1 MTNNTTA
8 DTTAKDEQWVLLVK
22 GQEILPGDQMLC
34 DDAEMWVTLASPEG
48 EIFDPSKY
56 LPVRRK
62 RSAIARE
69 GVVVRYKHG
78 KWNGLMTPDPAGY
91 FVRAEDY
98 DTLRAQLEAAE
109 AEVRAIWDA
118 MPATLRY
125 LDLPDGGDVPL
136 PEQVRRMGEDVVNQ
150 QARAE
155 AAEAEKREAWAAVES
170 KAGWEWKK
178 RAEAAEA
185 EVARLGAVLD
195 RIAGYTLSQFAG
207 PCDMVVQCVHDAMAA
222 RTKEATP

>member
-1 MTNNTTA
+1 MSNNTTA
-8 DTTAKDEQWVLLVK
+8 DTTA
-22 GQEILPGDQMLC
+22 GD
-34 DDAEMWVTLASPEG
+34 AGGTVAGPFWGYE
-48 EIFDPSKY
+48 F
-56 LPVRRK
+56 VRND
-62 RSAIARE
+62 
-69 GVVVRYKHG
+69 GVVLIER
-78 KWNGLMTPDPAGY
+78 
-91 FVRAEDY
+91 REAEGRI

>member
-8 DTTAKDEQWVLLVK
+8 DTTAS
-22 GQEILPGDQMLC
+22 G
-34 DDAEMWVTLASPEG
+34 AG
-48 EIFDPSKY
+48 EIERWSPARIFAEEASVLGTDAMGRDP
-56 LPVRRK
+56 
-62 RSAIARE
+62 
-69 GVVVRYKHG
+69 
-78 KWNGLMTPDPAGY
+78 NGDY
-91 FVRAEDY
+91 VEFEDY
-98 DTLRAQLEAAE
+98 DTLRAQL
-109 AEVRAIWDA
+109 
-118 MPATLRY
+118 
-125 LDLPDGGDVPL
+125 
-136 PEQVRRMGEDVVNQ
+136 
-150 QARAE
+150 E

-222 RTKEATP
+222 RTEEAAP

>member
-8 DTTAKDEQWVLLVK
+8 DTTAKGAGGGGVDLSARLRQGCVVHARRWS
-22 GQEILPGDQMLC
+22 GDTH
-34 DDAEMWVTLASPEG
+34 DDLGGTIREAETDSLMG
-48 EIFDPSKY
+48 EAADCI
-56 LPVRRK
+56 
-62 RSAIARE
+62 
-69 GVVVRYKHG
+69 
-78 KWNGLMTPDPAGY
+78 
-91 FVRAEDY
+91 

-155 AAEAEKREAWAAVES
+155 AAEAL
-170 KAGWEWKK
+170 
-178 RAEAAEA
+178 AEARHVEM
-185 EVARLGAVLD
+185 ERLRDLGARLREDAARYRWLRNEANTARRSD
-195 RIAGYTLSQFAG
+195 
-207 PCDMVVQCVHDAMAA
+207 PMVVTNPLGPAHAQELISDLELDAAIDAA
-222 RTKEATP
+222 RTKEADHA

>member
-8 DTTAKDEQWVLLVK
+8 DTTAKGAGGGGVDLSARLRQGCVVHARRWS
-22 GQEILPGDQMLC
+22 GDTH
-34 DDAEMWVTLASPEG
+34 DDLGGTIREAETDSLMG
-48 EIFDPSKY
+48 EAADCI
-56 LPVRRK
+56 
-62 RSAIARE
+62 
-69 GVVVRYKHG
+69 
-78 KWNGLMTPDPAGY
+78 
-91 FVRAEDY
+91 

>member
-109 AEVRAIWDA
+109 AEIRAVWQS
-118 MPATLRY
+118 MPVGRLY
-125 LDLPDGGDVPL
+125 LDPPDGGDVPL
-136 PEQVRRMGEDVVNQ
+136 HEQVRRMGEEVIAQESRGDLAIADLSRLRAVVKAFYNQ
-150 QARAE
+150 TIADTTVRISCKSSAVRDRVD
-155 AAEAEKREAWAAVES
+155 ALVRELRPLLEDTR
-170 KAGWEWKK
+170 KE
-178 RAEAAEA
+178 
-185 EVARLGAVLD
+185 
-195 RIAGYTLSQFAG
+195 Q
-207 PCDMVVQCVHDAMAA
+207 PAA
-222 RTKEATP
+222 RTKEAAP

>member
-8 DTTAKDEQWVLLVK
+8 DTTAKGDQWALLVK

-48 EIFDPSKY
+48 EIFDPSKH

-62 RSAIARE
+62 RSSIARE

-78 KWNGLMTPDPAGY
+78 EWNGLMTPDPAGY

-109 AEVRAIWDA
+109 AE
-118 MPATLRY
+118 
-125 LDLPDGGDVPL
+125 
-136 PEQVRRMGEDVVNQ
+136 
-150 QARAE
+150 
-155 AAEAEKREAWAAVES
+155 KREAWAAVES

-185 EVARLGAVLD
+185 DAARLRGINNDLCRIHNARLVDAAKSEARTKALEAEAERLGAVLD

-222 RTKEATP
+222 RTKEAAP

>member
-1 MTNNTTA
+1 MT
-8 DTTAKDEQWVLLVK
+8 DETMVARFAQACARDVEPVAMNPCPWCGGEVGPIVEE
-22 GQEILPGDQMLC
+22 GATFRWRRVTGCCANGPEVRHD
-34 DDAEMWVTLASPEG
+34 TLADDQAAAEVES
-48 EIFDPSKY
+48 
-56 LPVRRK
+56 RAA
-62 RSAIARE
+62 AIAA
-69 GVVVRYKHG
+69 
-78 KWNGLMTPDPAGY
+78 WNERP
-91 FVRAEDY
+91 VEV
-98 DTLRAQLEAAE
+98 TLRAQLEAAE

-222 RTKEATP
+222 RTKEAAP

>member
-1 MTNNTTA
+1 MTNETTA

-109 AEVRAIWDA
+109 AEVAAMRERLLFLAKDSGLEGFVNVEADVYDFAMDSAEEAGRDEPNDA
-118 MPATLRY
+118 DLDEGLLR
-125 LDLPDGGDVPL
+125 LID
-136 PEQVRRMGEDVVNQ
+136 
-150 QARAE
+150 
-155 AAEAEKREAWAAVES
+155 
-170 KAGWEWKK
+170 
-178 RAEAAEA
+178 
-185 EVARLGAVLD
+185 
-195 RIAGYTLSQFAG
+195 
-207 PCDMVVQCVHDAMAA
+207 AA